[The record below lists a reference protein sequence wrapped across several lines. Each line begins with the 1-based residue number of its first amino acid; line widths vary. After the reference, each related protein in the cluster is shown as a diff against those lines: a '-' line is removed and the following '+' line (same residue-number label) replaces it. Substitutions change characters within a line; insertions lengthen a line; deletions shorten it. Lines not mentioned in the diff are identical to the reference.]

1 MDEYKDY
8 KDLDK
13 DFPDTSNIIN
23 DYLGCQATT
32 HDGVKCS
39 LKGSFKTP
47 IGSNGD
53 CSRYCSQHI
62 DKWLNSL
69 KNEYV
74 DFYETKIPL
83 TKIEIIY
90 SSKTNKILID
100 QALNKLNYFLSGHS
114 TITAGGTISENENVS
129 PVFNYDLN
137 EITNILKNEIN
148 DIDIKYIKF
157 YYINNLNSDLSQ
169 QLQKYNIIQ
178 IDRRNNRL
186 LQNKYKD
193 FDIKLFGNEI
203 QLIKQIYNKYD
214 WILERRLKPLLY
226 KIKSKLDNEDDV
238 KDLLE
243 SKNFEGLTENIN
255 EIVSDIFYNDED
267 EREDT
272 DLTARYDIIKNQLN
286 NIFYTRYDHDNMITL
301 FTNTLINMYKNPHN
315 YFEL

>member
-1 MDEYKDY
+1 MDDYKDY

-32 HDGVKCS
+32 HDGVNCS

-100 QALNKLNYFLSGHS
+100 QAVNKLSYFLSRHS
-114 TITAGGTISENENVS
+114 TITVGGTVTENENVS
-129 PVFNYDLN
+129 PEFSFDLN

-157 YYINNLNSDLSQ
+157 YYITNLNSDLSQ
-169 QLQKYNIIQ
+169 QLQKYNIIR

-203 QLIKQIYNKYD
+203 QLIKEIYNKYD

-226 KIKSKLDNEDDV
+226 KIKSKLDNE
-238 KDLLE
+238 LLE
-243 SKNFEGLTENIN
+243 NIENID
-255 EIVSDIFYNDED
+255 ELVTDIFDNN
-267 EREDT
+267 ERTDT
-272 DLTARYDIIKNQLN
+272 DLTATYDYIIKNQLT
-286 NIFYTRYDHDNMITL
+286 NIFYTIYDHENMKIL
-301 FTNTLINMYKNPHN
+301 FIKKLDPLHT
-315 YFEL
+315 

>member
-1 MDEYKDY
+1 MDEYKTY
-8 KDLDK
+8 KDINN

-32 HDGVKCS
+32 NDGVKCS

-74 DFYETKIPL
+74 DFCETKIPL

-90 SSKTNKILID
+90 SSKTHKTLID
-100 QALNKLNYFLSGHS
+100 QAVNKLTYVINRDVS
-114 TITAGGTISENENVS
+114 ITGGNITEEDIFPAFTYS
-129 PVFNYDLN
+129 DLN
-137 EITNILKNEIN
+137 EFINIFKNQIN

-157 YYINNLNSDLSQ
+157 YYIKYAFNTD

-178 IDRRNNRL
+178 VNNRIFRL

-193 FDIKLFGNEI
+193 FDIKYE
-203 QLIKQIYNKYD
+203 LIGSVIKLSKEIYNKYN

-226 KIKSKLDNEDDV
+226 KIKSKLNTDEDV

-255 EIVSDIFYNDED
+255 EIVSDIFYNEIDED
-267 EREDT
+267 ELEDT
-272 DLTARYDIIKNQLN
+272 DLTATYDIIKNQLN
-286 NIFYTRYDHDNMITL
+286 NIFYTNYDHNNMITL
-301 FTNTLINMYKNPHN
+301 FTNTLINMYKIS
-315 YFEL
+315 

>member
-1 MDEYKDY
+1 M
-8 KDLDK
+8 
-13 DFPDTSNIIN
+13 
-23 DYLGCQATT
+23 
-32 HDGVKCS
+32 
-39 LKGSFKTP
+39 
-47 IGSNGD
+47 
-53 CSRYCSQHI
+53 
-62 DKWLNSL
+62 

-100 QALNKLNYFLSGHS
+100 QAVNKLSYFLSRHS
-114 TITAGGTISENENVS
+114 TITVGGTITENENVS
-129 PVFNYDLN
+129 PEFSYDLN

-169 QLQKYNIIQ
+169 QLQKYNIIR